1 MERAF
6 RDGAAFQKD
15 AKEYA
20 RFCRFRGL
28 FLVDGLEPWRKALKE
43 RGLSEDQ
50 VGAKVSAAIDF
61 VRRMGEP
68 FFRPSGSITTC
79 L

>member
-1 MERAF
+1 MKRAF
-6 RDGAAFQKD
+6 EDGATFQD

-28 FLVDGLEPWRKALKE
+28 FLVNGLEPWRKALKD

-50 VGAKVSAAIDF
+50 IGAKVSAATDF
-61 VRRMGEP
+61 VRRLGEP
-68 FFRPSGSITTC
+68 SSDLQGAGPPA
-79 L
+79 